1 MMRKQRE
8 NEKMNNAQIMQEA
21 IAYAAIQD
29 EYAEFAAEQSA
40 CGYEVISFEEFTG
53 QIDPRDDADER
64 YQRLLAR
71 DELDLY

>member
-8 NEKMNNAQIMQEA
+8 NEKMNNAQIMQA
-21 IAYAAIQD
+21 AAAIQD